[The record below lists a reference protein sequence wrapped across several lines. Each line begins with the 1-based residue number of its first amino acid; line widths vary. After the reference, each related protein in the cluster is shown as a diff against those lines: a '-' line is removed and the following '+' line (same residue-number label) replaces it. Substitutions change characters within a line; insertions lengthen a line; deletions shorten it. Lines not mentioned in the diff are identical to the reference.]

1 MSRILVNCIKCQAT
15 CNALCN
21 MTFTCHRSCFKATI
35 ACCLQE
41 STWIQLT
48 GTTDFILMRNL
59 HRLLILL
66 LALATKQM
74 TSMSAQLS
82 SQNYCSSISCNAISI
97 PTALLSLHRG
107 DHLVKL
113 CSHEIVVSLQQD
125 GSSAIFPNFTIPME
139 LSTDEKLSRIPIVE
153 LLVAAL
159 LSASKQR
166 GITLDI
172 DHSMVR
178 GLIEAQRSMLCSLMR
193 DRDNSSKLNILI
205 PLTRV
210 PRLLDLRKM
219 KEMKW
224 LIGWPRLVSVL
235 HLFLGLLLHSPNKKL
250 M

>member
-1 MSRILVNCIKCQAT
+1 M
-15 CNALCN
+15 
-21 MTFTCHRSCFKATI
+21 
-35 ACCLQE
+35 
-41 STWIQLT
+41 
-48 GTTDFILMRNL
+48 
-59 HRLLILL
+59 
-66 LALATKQM
+66 
-74 TSMSAQLS
+74 
-82 SQNYCSSISCNAISI
+82 
-97 PTALLSLHRG
+97 
-107 DHLVKL
+107 KL

-224 LIGWPRLVSVL
+224 LIG
-235 HLFLGLLLHSPNKKL
+235 
-250 M
+250 